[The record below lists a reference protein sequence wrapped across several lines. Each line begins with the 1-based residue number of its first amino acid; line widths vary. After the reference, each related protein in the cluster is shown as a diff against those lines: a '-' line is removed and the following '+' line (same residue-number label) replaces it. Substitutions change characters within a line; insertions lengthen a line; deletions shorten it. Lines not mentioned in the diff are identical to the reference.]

1 MKTQKVTAVS
11 SLSGRNVWKR
21 SAFFLSQYSFKSLWF
36 IADLEMCYCKIFITW
51 WCIAFCMYFKCI
63 HLEVLK
69 RHFFE
74 TKRRQIFW
82 LKVTCQT
89 TKWLTYTML
98 NCLQRTILFPTLI
111 NAMHIGLYYHFETE
125 MVMIFY
131 IIFCK
136 NICTLNPTKWSL

>member
-1 MKTQKVTAVS
+1 MGNIKERTIRTFMKTQKITAVS

-74 TKRRQIFW
+74 KCNAYRIRLSFWNWNGHDILHNLLQKYMYPQSNKIVFLDFLSNFSLSQKKR
-82 LKVTCQT
+82 
-89 TKWLTYTML
+89 
-98 NCLQRTILFPTLI
+98 
-111 NAMHIGLYYHFETE
+111 
-125 MVMIFY
+125 
-131 IIFCK
+131 
-136 NICTLNPTKWSL
+136 